1 MKNYQKIWAG
11 PSQPSHLEEIQK
23 NSTFFSGDLPSGRRR
38 NFSFWLINGGSVN
51 TLKYNIMSHKF
62 THVNVVSQWQGRWQ
76 CHCNEVT
83 QHHPPVNDR
92 IAHLVT
98 LSRTGFLLTLL
109 PQSTPH
115 LSFSLLFPFT
125 KVSSPLL
132 NLLPLPPL
140 PLHVP
145 HYRVI
150 SSQQGTTGTSL
161 TTSLR
166 TF

>member
-11 PSQPSHLEEIQK
+11 PSQPSHLEKIQK

-83 QHHPPVNDR
+83 QHHRPVNDR

>member
-11 PSQPSHLEEIQK
+11 PSQPSHLEKIQK

-83 QHHPPVNDR
+83 QHHRPVNDR
-92 IAHLVT
+92 IAHIVT

-109 PQSTPH
+109 PF
-115 LSFSLLFPFT
+115 FSLSLFPLLSGFFI
-125 KVSSPLL
+125 PLSYIL
-132 NLLPLPPL
+132 SQPFDLVFLFLLPKIFKASF
-140 PLHVP
+140 HN
-145 HYRVI
+145 
-150 SSQQGTTGTSL
+150 
-161 TTSLR
+161 
-166 TF
+166 